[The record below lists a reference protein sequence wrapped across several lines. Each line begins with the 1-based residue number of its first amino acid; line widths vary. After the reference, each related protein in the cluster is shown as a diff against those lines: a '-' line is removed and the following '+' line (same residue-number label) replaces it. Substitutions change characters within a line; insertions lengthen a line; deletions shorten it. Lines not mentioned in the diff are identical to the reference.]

1 MISKINTATLTG
13 LESDIVTVETCLTN
27 QLPGISITGL
37 ASQTIQES
45 RERVRVAI
53 AASGFRFPHKKVT
66 INLAP
71 AWSRKEGS
79 HFDLPMAIGILA
91 ASGEL
96 KEQQYTDY
104 AFIGELSLDGSINSV
119 TGALP
124 LIIGLRDGGIK
135 KIILPKG
142 NAEEASIVRDVILYA
157 ADSLKQAIELLQGAD
172 SKPYNSCVKYRYGSS
187 DGTNGLYEDVV
198 GQESAK
204 RAITICVAGGHGIF
218 MMGFPGSGKTM
229 LAQRIPSIMPEM
241 TYEEMLEATKVYSV
255 AGELSNIRPM
265 IIQRPFRT
273 PHHTISPAA
282 LLGGGGIPKPGEISL
297 AHHGV
302 LFLDEFPEFSRQV
315 LEMLRQPLEERK
327 INIARAAHKVTF
339 PSSIMLV
346 AASNPCKCGFYGDDS
361 HQCTCTTAQLNQYR
375 SKISGPILDRIDLQ
389 IEIPPVK
396 YKELLEEDNI
406 PGKSSASMR
415 EAVKRAR
422 KIQRERYINEG
433 ISLNSELNAAQLRE
447 YCILDTDCKAL
458 LREGIEKLGLS
469 ARAFS
474 KVVKVARTIADIDED
489 TSIRMHHIAEAM
501 RYRSL
506 DKFYRNL

>member
-13 LESDIVTVETCLTN
+13 LESDIVVVETCLTN

-53 AASGFRFPHKKVT
+53 AASGFRFPNKKVT

-96 KEQQYTDY
+96 KEHQYTEY
-104 AFIGELSLDGSINSV
+104 AFIGELSLDGSINPV
-119 TGALP
+119 AGALP
-124 LIIGLRDGGIK
+124 LIIGLRDCGMK

-142 NAEEASIVRDVILYA
+142 NAEEASIVRDVTLYA
-157 ADSLKQAIELLQGAD
+157 ADSLKQTFELLKGAEV
-172 SKPYNSCVKYRYGSS
+172 KPYKSCIKYRNGSS

-204 RAITICVAGGHGIF
+204 RAITICVAGGHGLF

-229 LAQRIPSIMPEM
+229 LAQRIPSIMPEL

-255 AGELSNIRPM
+255 AGELSDKRPM

-273 PHHTISPAA
+273 PHHTISAAA

-297 AHHGV
+297 AHQGV

-327 INIARAAHKVTF
+327 INIARTAHKVTF
-339 PSSIMLV
+339 PSNIMLV
-346 AASNPCKCGFYGDDS
+346 AASNPCKCGFYGDDR
-361 HQCTCTTAQLNQYR
+361 HQCTCTPAQLNQYR
-375 SKISGPILDRIDLQ
+375 SKISGPILDRIDIQ
-389 IEIPPVK
+389 IEIPPVR
-396 YKELLEEDNI
+396 YKELLEEDKI

-415 EAVKRAR
+415 ESVKKVRAL
-422 KIQRERYINEG
+422 QRERYINEG
-433 ISLNSELNAAQLRE
+433 ISLNSELNAAQLRKH
-447 YCILDTDCKAL
+447 CALDTECKTL

-474 KVVKVARTIADIDED
+474 KVVKVARTIADIDEAA
-489 TSIRMHHIAEAM
+489 SIRAQHIAEAM

-506 DKFYRNL
+506 DKYYRNF